1 MVIQIQPSTQT
12 LYDQDYYLWLRTTI
26 NQLRT
31 NQFLSV
37 DLDNLIEELEDM
49 GRSQKRAIEILLIKL
64 LEHLLKLKCW
74 DEERERNQGHW
85 KGEIRT
91 FRREIKKA
99 LKDSPSLKPYI
110 LEIFD
115 ECYKDARAEAIDAY
129 GGKLRSQLSI
139 DIFPLIPIGSL
150 EQILDENWFPEY
162 NHNHH
167 AKAD

>member
-1 MVIQIQPSTQT
+1 MVSPIIQPATQT

-31 NQFLSV
+31 GQFSAV
-37 DLDNLIEELEDM
+37 DLDNLLEELEDM
-49 GRSQKRAIEILLIKL
+49 GRREKRTIKSLLITL

-74 DEERERNQGHW
+74 DTERERNQGHW

-91 FRREIKKA
+91 FRRQIKDE
-99 LKDSPSLKPYI
+99 LQDSPSLKPYI

-115 ECYKDARAEAIDAY
+115 LCYQEARKEASD
-129 GGKLRSQLSI
+129 RTQLII

-162 NHNHH
+162 HP
-167 AKAD
+167 K

>member
-1 MVIQIQPSTQT
+1 MTTPIIQPATQT

-31 NQFLSV
+31 GQFAAV
-37 DLDNLIEELEDM
+37 DLENLLEEFETI
-49 GRSQKRAIEILLIKL
+49 GRSQKRAIESLLIKL

-91 FRREIKKA
+91 FRRQIKDE

-115 ECYKDARAEAIDAY
+115 ECYQEARKEASD
-129 GGKLRSQLSI
+129 RSQLSL

-150 EQILDENWFPEY
+150 EQVLDENWFPEH
-162 NHNHH
+162 NCNHH
-167 AKAD
+167 GKAD

>member
-1 MVIQIQPSTQT
+1 MVTPIIQPATQS

-31 NQFLSV
+31 GQFSAV
-37 DLDNLIEELEDM
+37 DLDNLLEELEDM
-49 GRSQKRAIEILLIKL
+49 GRREKRTIKSLLITL

-74 DEERERNQGHW
+74 DTERERNQGHW

-91 FRREIKKA
+91 FRRQIKDE
-99 LKDSPSLKPYI
+99 LQDSPSLKPYI

-115 ECYKDARAEAIDAY
+115 QCYQEARKEASDRTQLIID
-129 GGKLRSQLSI
+129 L
-139 DIFPLIPIGSL
+139 FPLIPIGSL

-162 NHNHH
+162 HS
-167 AKAD
+167 KQ